1 MTAKPPVDA
10 QAATR
15 LVRQLAGYLGAP
27 RAETRAPYAARA
39 FHRAFE
45 AMAPR
50 GPVACRAGC
59 NYCCHQV
66 VSARA
71 AEIFLLARAIAALP
85 EDRRQA
91 LTGRIRAAA
100 AATAGMAVAERHRR
114 NLPCPVLEDGRCAL
128 YAERPLA
135 CRAFA
140 STDAEACARAF
151 AHEPVAIPV
160 PRAAMELRG
169 VLTRAGEAAARIAGL
184 PDGQYELIAALA
196 IALDDP
202 EAERKWL
209 AGADVLAAAD
219 ARRLVAGTVSPR

>member
-1 MTAKPPVDA
+1 MKGKPPVDA
-10 QAATR
+10 QAATK
-15 LVRQLAGYLGAP
+15 LVRQLVGFLGAQ

-45 AMAPR
+45 AMAAR
-50 GPVACRAGC
+50 EPVACRAGC

-71 AEIFLLARAIAALP
+71 AEIFLLARAIAALAP
-85 EDRRQA
+85 DRRAA

-100 AATAGMAVAERHRR
+100 AATAEMTVADRHRR

-128 YAERPLA
+128 YADRPLA

-140 STDAEACARAF
+140 STDLDACVRAF

-169 VLTRAGEAAARIAGL
+169 VLTRAGEAASRIAGL
-184 PDGQYELIAALA
+184 PDGQYELIRALA
-196 IALDDP
+196 IVLDDP
-202 EAERKWL
+202 EAETKWL
-209 AGADVLAAAD
+209 AGTDVLAPAD
-219 ARRLVAGTVSPR
+219 ARRLVPGPVSPR

>member
-1 MTAKPPVDA
+1 MTAKPPIDA

-15 LVRQLAGYLGAP
+15 LVRQLAGYLGAA

-39 FHRAFE
+39 FHRAFA
-45 AMAPR
+45 AMAPKE
-50 GPVACRAGC
+50 PVACRAGC

-71 AEIFLLARAIAALP
+71 PEVFLLARAIAALP
-85 EDRRQA
+85 DDARGRLA
-91 LTGRIRAAA
+91 ARIRAAA
-100 AATAGMAVAERHRR
+100 AAAAGLTVAERHRR

-128 YAERPLA
+128 YADRPLA

-140 STDAEACARAF
+140 STDVDACARAF

-169 VLTRAGEAAARIAGL
+169 VLTRAGEAAARVAGL
-184 PDGQYELIAALA
+184 PDGQYELIQALA
-196 IALDDP
+196 IVLDDP
-202 EAERKWL
+202 AAETKWL
-209 AGADVLAAAD
+209 AGSDVLAPAD
-219 ARRLVAGTVSPR
+219 ARRLLGR